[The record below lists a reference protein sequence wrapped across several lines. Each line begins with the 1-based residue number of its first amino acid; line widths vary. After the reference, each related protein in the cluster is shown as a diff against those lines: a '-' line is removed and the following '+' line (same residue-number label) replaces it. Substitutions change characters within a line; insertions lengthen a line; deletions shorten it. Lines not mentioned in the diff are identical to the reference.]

1 MKLRCLLIDDEPP
14 ALKILARYIESI
26 NGLEIV
32 GQCKN
37 AIEALDVLQQKTV
50 DVIFLD
56 IKMPHIIGTDFLKN
70 LLHPPKV
77 IFVTAYREYAMDG
90 FELDAV
96 DYLVK
101 PVSFERFFKAITKLH
116 RIMGLQA
123 DTATEGNP
131 KPPPFIYLKVD
142 REMRKI
148 FIDHIQYI
156 ESWKDYVKIFL
167 EDGKNVLVK
176 QSISSM
182 GNLLSDHKFIRVHR
196 SYIVSLNKISGYTG
210 GSLQL
215 GESDEID
222 HLNPEETDQGI
233 RGKLTTKI
241 RTKLTTLIRS
251 N

>member
-96 DYLVK
+96 DYL
-101 PVSFERFFKAITKLH
+101 
-116 RIMGLQA
+116 
-123 DTATEGNP
+123 
-131 KPPPFIYLKVD
+131 
-142 REMRKI
+142 
-148 FIDHIQYI
+148 
-156 ESWKDYVKIFL
+156 
-167 EDGKNVLVK
+167 
-176 QSISSM
+176 
-182 GNLLSDHKFIRVHR
+182 
-196 SYIVSLNKISGYTG
+196 
-210 GSLQL
+210 
-215 GESDEID
+215 
-222 HLNPEETDQGI
+222 
-233 RGKLTTKI
+233 
-241 RTKLTTLIRS
+241 
-251 N
+251 